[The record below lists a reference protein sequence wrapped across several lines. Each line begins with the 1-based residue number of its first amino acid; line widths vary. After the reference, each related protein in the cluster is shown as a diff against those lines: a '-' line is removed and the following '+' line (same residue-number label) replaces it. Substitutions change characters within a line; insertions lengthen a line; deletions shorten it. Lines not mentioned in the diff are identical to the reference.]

1 MFRLVGTVNDSV
13 KVKKR
18 SCFSVN
24 LEKTN
29 GCYFMHHV
37 NIDFYSTIFRNKVGK
52 SCFSC
57 RILILIF
64 QII

>member
-37 NIDFYSTIFRNKVGK
+37 NIDFYNTIFWNKVGK
-52 SCFSC
+52 ITF
-57 RILILIF
+57 
-64 QII
+64 